1 MAELIV
7 EGEDLVLRL
16 PLTQKVLGFH
26 GNLTVPLGAVRTVR
40 PVEKP
45 WLTLRG
51 RRMAGT
57 AMRGVAAV
65 GTWIHGDRR
74 YDFCVIRRTQPA
86 VLVELNA
93 GRFDRF
99 IVGLPEGS
107 DPVAEADRLAA
118 AAGVTRG
125 EPLPT
130 VLD

>member
-7 EGEDLVLRL
+7 EGQELVLRL

-26 GNLTVPLGAVRTVR
+26 GNLRMPLGAVRTVR
-40 PVEKP
+40 PVEQP

-93 GRFDRF
+93 GRFDRL

-125 EPLPT
+125 EALPT

>member
-1 MAELIV
+1 MAELLV
-7 EGEDLVLRL
+7 QGTDLVLHL
-16 PLTQKVLGFH
+16 PPTQKLLGFH
-26 GNLTVPLGAVRTVR
+26 GDLKLPLSAIRTVR

-65 GTWIHGDRR
+65 GTWIHGERR

-86 VLVELNA
+86 VMVEMA
-93 GRFDRF
+93 SGRFDRL
-99 IVGLPEGS
+99 IVGIPEGS
-107 DPVAEADRLAA
+107 DPVAEADRIAA
-118 AAGVTRG
+118 AAGVARG
-125 EPLPT
+125 DALPT

>member
-1 MAELIV
+1 MAELLV
-7 EGEDLVLRL
+7 DGSDLVLHL
-16 PLTQKVLGFH
+16 PVTQKVLAFH
-26 GNLTVPLGAVRTVR
+26 GDVKVPLSAVRTVR

-86 VLVELNA
+86 VMVELAA
-93 GRFDRF
+93 GRFDRL

-107 DPVAEADRLAA
+107 DPVAEAERLAS
-118 AAGVTRG
+118 AAGVARG
-125 EPLPT
+125 DALPT